1 MDGDGA
7 DILDLTLLERTVR
20 EVVPGGPVLPQKETA
35 AVVAE
40 LREAAETSVDLVLDV
55 MRLEQ
60 GRADAV
66 RARAASGPVLVV
78 DRLAWAKASGQ
89 SLTAMVGTAL
99 SDDVRAAMQA
109 GRIPNT
115 LEMAAVLSVLSTR
128 VLGQFDPFGG
138 GPHPAGAG
146 RLLLVAPTIAQT
158 EATLGVSPRDFRL
171 WVALHES
178 THRIQFAAAPWLRDH
193 LSGLLAELL
202 GDDSSLSGLAGL
214 KPVIKQ
220 LPEILRGETQVI
232 DVVTGPEKRD
242 VLDQVM
248 AVMSLLEGHA
258 DVVMDAVGPSVIPSL
273 ATIRSRFEAR
283 RDDGIGP
290 GGTIGRLLGADA
302 KLRQYRQGA
311 AFVRG
316 VVREVG
322 HEGLAAVFSSPEA
335 LPTLDEIRRP
345 ADWVARMTSAGQID
359 GVDESGTADGASSA
373 GDR

>member
-89 SLTAMVGTAL
+89 SLTAMVGTVL